1 MKIKNFFKRY
11 GYFVIAGALI
21 LTIGTVVGVNEANA
35 NSKIEVPVQTQTL
48 EFGLPMMDAE
58 ILKPYSD
65 TELMLNTTLN
75 QWESHKAIDI
85 VSNTSD
91 DVYAVFDGTVTK
103 VDSNYEEGT
112 LIEISHSNGL
122 VSRYLNLDKNV
133 LVKTNDAVKKGDKIG
148 TASTSS
154 ANECKDCKH
163 LHFELLKNGQKVDPS
178 DYITMENK

>member
-21 LTIGTVVGVNEANA
+21 LTIGAVVGVSEAKANA
-35 NSKIEVPVQTQTL
+35 TITVPAQNQVL

-58 ILKPYSD
+58 ILKPFSD
-65 TELMLNTTLN
+65 TDLMLNTTLN
-75 QWESHKAIDI
+75 QWESHKALDLI
-85 VSNTSD
+85 SNTSD
-91 DVYAVFDGTVTK
+91 DVFAVFDGTVTK

-133 LVKTNDAVKKGDKIG
+133 NVKANDTVKKGDKIG
-148 TASTSS
+148 SVSTTS

-163 LHFELLKNGQKVDPS
+163 LHLELLKNGKKVDPA
-178 DYITMENK
+178 DYITLNNK